1 MLPHNFEKIRP
12 QFFKG
17 LFWDIDEGKL
27 DYEKKAEWV
36 VRRVFERGDLDDI
49 FLLVYY
55 YGSEKV
61 MSVLKTTSGLKKSD
75 MLLAALMFQLQPKD
89 FVCYNL
95 NQFHPG
101 Y

>member
-1 MLPHNFEKIRP
+1 MLSDNYKKTRP

-17 LFWDIDEGKL
+17 LFWDIDESKL
-27 DYEKKAEWV
+27 DYEKNAEWV
-36 VRRVFERGDLDDI
+36 IRRVFERGDLDDI

-55 YGSEKV
+55 YRKEKV
-61 MSVLKTTSGLKKSD
+61 VSVLQNTTGLKKSD

-89 FVCYNL
+89 FVCHKL
-95 NQFHPG
+95 NQFHPD